1 MFHDMEVRNC
11 KPNESYENKK
21 SAKRVWLTGDE
32 QETLLSHARKRER
45 ISIGLMLHGGL
56 RSKEVPEV
64 TLNKINPTTTADGT
78 KMAVVDLR
86 EGKDTRGYGGSSRK
100 TIIPHEF
107 YSDLTFF
114 TDMKGISDNESIVDV
129 TPRTVKRDV
138 KSAVERVA
146 EDTGNDDWL
155 DVSAH
160 DLRRSWGHTLLV
172 RKNINPQKLMALGG
186 WNDMSTMMRYISV
199 PTEEELTEEYARVL

>member
-1 MFHDMEVRNC
+1 MEIRNC
-11 KPNESYENKK
+11 KPNESYKNKK
-21 SAKRVWLTGDE
+21 SAKRVWLTEDE
-32 QETLLSHARKRER
+32 QEALMSHAKKRER

-64 TLNKINPTTTADGT
+64 TLSKITPTTTSDGT

-86 EGKDTRGYGGSSRK
+86 KGKDTRGYGGSSRK
-100 TIIPHEF
+100 TIIPQAF

-114 TDMKGISDNESIVDV
+114 TDMAEIKDSEAIVDV

-146 EDTGNDDWL
+146 ENTNNDDWR

-172 RKNINPQKLMALGG
+172 RRNINPQKLMALGG